1 MATSWSSSIDGET
14 LEKAKRELN
23 EDPETREQ
31 AINDMIKAIEEK
43 ESEKRERERGSEFI
57 LYLHVHSKNSPKIQ
71 MIQNLKVLFLKKD
84 PQFLLQFLR
93 AKKFDQSRS
102 LSLYLKHYMIRKDNP
117 RIFFEDAS
125 PSTLRDI
132 LSSGAL
138 YVLDGRTHNGE
149 KVHLII
155 KGMYSQRHTNQC
167 DIISILAMRL
177 SACKLNRY
185 SIVSIIGILICN
197 EVGQLIPHFID

>member
-1 MATSWSSSIDGET
+1 M
-14 LEKAKRELN
+14 R
-23 EDPETREQ
+23 
-31 AINDMIKAIEEK
+31 K
-43 ESEKRERERGSEFI
+43 ESERQRIYFVSTCTHQKFAQNSDDPEFEGVVFER
-57 LYLHVHSKNSPKIQ
+57 
-71 MIQNLKVLFLKKD
+71 KD

-93 AKKFDQSRS
+93 AKKFDQSHS

-149 KVHLII
+149 KVCLII
-155 KGMYSQRHTNQC
+155 KGDVFTKAHQSVLHY
-167 DIISILAMRL
+167 
-177 SACKLNRY
+177 
-185 SIVSIIGILICN
+185 
-197 EVGQLIPHFID
+197 

>member
-1 MATSWSSSIDGET
+1 M
-14 LEKAKRELN
+14 
-23 EDPETREQ
+23 
-31 AINDMIKAIEEK
+31 
-43 ESEKRERERGSEFI
+43 
-57 LYLHVHSKNSPKIQ
+57 
-71 MIQNLKVLFLKKD
+71 
-84 PQFLLQFLR
+84 R

-149 KVHLII
+149 KVRLIT
-155 KGMYSQRHTNQC
+155 KRMYSQRHTNQC
-167 DIISILAMRL
+167 YIISILTMRL
-177 SACKLNRY
+177 SACK
-185 SIVSIIGILICN
+185 
-197 EVGQLIPHFID
+197 

>member
-1 MATSWSSSIDGET
+1 MSVWFHFLFTSGFVSLPVSSCGCNLQNMATSWSSSISSSIDGET

-31 AINDMIKAIEEK
+31 AINDMRKPIEEK

-57 LYLHVHSKNSPKIQ
+57 LYLHVHSQNSDDPEFEG
-71 MIQNLKVLFLKKD
+71 VVFERKD

-93 AKKFDQSRS
+93 AKKFNKSRS

-117 RIFFEDAS
+117 QIFFEDAS

-149 KVHLII
+149 K
-155 KGMYSQRHTNQC
+155 
-167 DIISILAMRL
+167 MRL
-177 SACKLNRY
+177 IMK
-185 SIVSIIGILICN
+185 GINIHKGTPISVTLL
-197 EVGQLIPHFID
+197 VY